1 MSRQKQKGTSFET
14 LTVNFLRDNGF
25 PYAERRSL
33 HGTAD
38 KGDITGC
45 GPIVFECKNHKTYSL
60 SEWMRETE
68 TEKQNAT
75 ADIGVLVVK
84 RAGVGDPARQ
94 YAVLTLEDVTRL
106 LKAAGY

>member
-1 MSRQKQKGTSFET
+1 MSKQKQKGTAFET
-14 LTVNFLRDNGF
+14 LVVNFLREHGF
-25 PYAERRSL
+25 RYAERRSL
-33 HGTAD
+33 TGSAD

-45 GPIVFECKNHKTYSL
+45 GPIVWECKNHKTYHL

-68 TEKQNAT
+68 TETLNAT